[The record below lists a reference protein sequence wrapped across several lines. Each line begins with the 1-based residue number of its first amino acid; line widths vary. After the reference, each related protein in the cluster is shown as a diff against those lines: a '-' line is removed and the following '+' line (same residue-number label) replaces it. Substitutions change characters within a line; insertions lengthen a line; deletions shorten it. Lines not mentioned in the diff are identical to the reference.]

1 MTVKSNSA
9 RYLNLLEKRLDLLL
23 SLTNTLAASR
33 QDFVAMDLN
42 GIERGIQEQEQFC
55 TQIRSLDSE
64 ITRIQLSCAERSSL
78 RPCPDSISWPG
89 SNDSSPSRDEQIRL
103 TLGRVAE
110 AQAELKRLND
120 AHQAM
125 LRRSKRTVQVLL
137 NLFDSHAP
145 IYTAPAPQSS
155 SASYEERA

>member
-1 MTVKSNSA
+1 MKSDSA
-9 RYLNLLEKRLDLLL
+9 RYLNLLEQRLELLR
-23 SLTNTLAASR
+23 SLTKTLAASR
-33 QDFVAMDLN
+33 NDFVAMDLN
-42 GIERGIQEQEQFC
+42 AIERGIQEQEQFC
-55 TQIRSLDSE
+55 TQIRTLDAE
-64 ITRIQLSCAERSSL
+64 ITRIQLGCAQRANL
-78 RPCPDSISWPG
+78 RPCPDAISWPG
-89 SNDSSPSRDEQIRL
+89 SNDSSQNRDEQIRL

-145 IYTAPAPQSS
+145 IYTAPAQQSTP
-155 SASYEERA
+155 ASYGERA

>member
-1 MTVKSNSA
+1 VKSDSA
-9 RYLNLLEKRLDLLL
+9 RYLNLLEQRLELLR
-23 SLTNTLAASR
+23 SLTKTLAASR
-33 QDFVAMDLN
+33 SDFVAMDLN
-42 GIERGIQEQEQFC
+42 AIERGIQEQEQFC
-55 TQIRSLDSE
+55 TQIRSLDAE
-64 ITRIQLSCAERSSL
+64 ITRIQVGCAERANL
-78 RPCPDSISWPG
+78 HPCSDAIAWPG
-89 SNDSSPSRDEQIRL
+89 SNDSSPNRDERIQL

-145 IYTAPAPQSS
+145 IYTAPTQRSS